1 MILIVFFFIIYSH
14 NSHKKWG
21 ITNKWRKRKRAQEK
35 GQKILNYVDT
45 KRKIKIQRNVTQYM

>member
-1 MILIVFFFIIYSH
+1 MILIVFFLNIYSH
-14 NSHKKWG
+14 NFHKSWE